1 MDALDIILD
10 ILLVGVAVAGGV
22 TDLLK
27 RKIYDFVTYPA
38 IALGL
43 ILRFGGHGFGGVFD
57 LGLLSAIFGAGF
69 CALVFGVF
77 YLWGRGFGGG
87 DVKLMTAVGAL
98 GGFVYSL
105 SCAMAT
111 AIVGAVLALIFL
123 VASKKGRASMQRLF
137 RRGQAGEE
145 RATIPYGV
153 AIALG
158 VIWAA
163 SMKYGV
169 LPGSTPAAFLS

>member
-1 MDALDIILD
+1 MSALDIILD
-10 ILLVGVAVAGGV
+10 VLLVGVAVAGGV

-27 RKIYDFVTYPA
+27 RKISDFLTYPA

-43 ILRFGGHGFGGVFD
+43 VLRLVGHGFGGVFD
-57 LGLLSAIFGAGF
+57 QGLLSAIFGAGF

-98 GGFVYSL
+98 GGFVHSL

-111 AIVGAVLALIFL
+111 ALVGAVLALILLF
-123 VASKKGRASMQRLF
+123 ASARGRASIKRLF
-137 RRGQAGEE
+137 RRKPKEEE
-145 RATIPYGV
+145 RATLPYGV

-158 VIWAA
+158 VVWAA
-163 SMKYGV
+163 LMKYRV
-169 LPGSTPAAFLS
+169 LPGF

>member
-10 ILLVGVAVAGGV
+10 IMLVGVAVAGGV

-27 RKIYDFVTYPA
+27 RKIYDFITYPA

-43 ILRFGGHGFGGVFD
+43 ILRFIGYGFGGVFD
-57 LGLLSAIFGAGF
+57 SGLLSAIFGAGF
-69 CALVFGVF
+69 CALVFGIF
-77 YLWGRGFGGG
+77 YLWGKGFGGG

-98 GGFVYSL
+98 GGFVHSL

-111 AIVGAVLALIFL
+111 ALIGAVLAVIMLF
-123 VASKKGRASMQRLF
+123 ASEKGRASMKRLF
-137 RRGQAGEE
+137 RRRQADEE
-145 RATIPYGV
+145 RATVPYGV

-163 SMKYGV
+163 LMKFRV
-169 LPGSTPAAFLS
+169 LPGF

>member
-1 MDALDIILD
+1 VTAVDIVLDV
-10 ILLVGVAVAGGV
+10 LLVGVAVSGAA

-27 RKIYDFVTYPA
+27 RKIYDYVTYPA

-43 ILRFGGHGFGGVFD
+43 VLRLIGHGFGGVFD
-57 LGLLSAIFGAGF
+57 QGLLSAIFGAGF

-77 YLWGRGFGGG
+77 YLWGKGFGGG

-98 GGFVYSL
+98 GGFVHSL
-105 SCAMAT
+105 TCAMAT
-111 AIVGAVLALIFL
+111 ALVGAVLALILLF
-123 VASKKGRASMQRLF
+123 ASVKGRASMKRLF
-137 RRGQAGEE
+137 RRRQAGEE
-145 RATIPYGV
+145 RATIPYGA

-163 SMKYGV
+163 LMKHRV
-169 LPGSTPAAFLS
+169 LPGF